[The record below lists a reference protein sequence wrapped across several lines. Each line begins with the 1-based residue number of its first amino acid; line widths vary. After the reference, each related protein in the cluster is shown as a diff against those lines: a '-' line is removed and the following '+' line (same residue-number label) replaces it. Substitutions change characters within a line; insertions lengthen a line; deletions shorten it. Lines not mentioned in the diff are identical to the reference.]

1 MFDSCVLGV
10 DPGLAKLGLAVVV
23 RDGRS
28 TSLRWSTTVRTG
40 AGRDEAARL
49 LVLASAVRAAI
60 AEHAPTSVA
69 IERVAWNTNQVSAM
83 QVARAT
89 GAAMIVA
96 AEAGLAVEEYGPTEV
111 KIAVT
116 GAGNAGKDQVRL
128 ALARVHGLTDIPEQS
143 DAADAAAV
151 ALTHLLGTR
160 MRSLTRSEAR

>member
-1 MFDSCVLGV
+1 MFDSRVLGV
-10 DPGLAKLGLAVVV
+10 DPGLAKLGLAVVA

-28 TSLRWSTTVRTG
+28 TCLRWSTTVRTD
-40 AGRDEAARL
+40 AASAEASRL
-49 LVLASAVRAAI
+49 LVLASAIRSAI
-60 AEHAPTSVA
+60 AEHAPASVA
-69 IERVAWNTNQVSAM
+69 IERVAWNNNQVSAM

-128 ALARVHGLTDIPEQS
+128 ALARVHGMTGIPEQP

-151 ALTHLLGTR
+151 ALTHLLGGR